1 MKEPEEDVWGDMPEL
16 VDQIEMPGL
25 ACMSDNSSRS
35 ERSSESKQCLL
46 GVFLDSL
53 NI

>member
-16 VDQIEMPGL
+16 VDQMPGL

-35 ERSSESKQCLL
+35 ESRSESKQCLL